1 MTGQDPHPDVVKIE
15 DLLLRWTQAVAQGDL
30 YVLEGLL
37 SDNVVSIF
45 TGSGHP
51 AAGKDAVVEVW
62 RRHLTLWDDVDI
74 SRRETLV
81 RIHGDVA
88 WATFLWD
95 GAGSRDGVRYRVS
108 GERWSV
114 VTVWEQ
120 GRWMIAQTHS
130 SLPFTTWDDLVESE

>member
-1 MTGQDPHPDVVKIE
+1 MVEIE
-15 DLLLRWTQAVAQGDL
+15 DLLLWWAQAVAQGDID
-30 YVLEGLL
+30 VLEDLL

-45 TGSGHP
+45 TGSSHQ

-95 GAGSRDGVRYRVS
+95 GAGSRNGARYRVF

-120 GRWMIAQTHS
+120 GRWKIAQMHS
-130 SLPFTTWDDLVESE
+130 SLPFTAWGDLVESE